1 MRTGAEYR
9 QCLRT
14 NRKLWIVGEGEIAD
28 VTTHPATQPMVDY
41 YAQWY
46 DRHSDLDWADILLT
60 EPDRGGARKP
70 RAFEIPESAD
80 DLRRLGKAISK
91 VSFESAGNVTHTPGY
106 GALIALGSLDGVRTM
121 NVSARQIE
129 QAEDYRNRLAETG
142 RFLTFSNGGMPVG
155 VRLRDDPGER
165 VAVRVVQQRD
175 GGVVVTG
182 KLGLHTAVP
191 YADDV
196 YVGGEIRL
204 PDGTPVQLIVELDA
218 AGVRIVARKRAAR
231 YAHSFLSPLSSRFDE
246 LDAQLWLNDVFVPA
260 ERVFLIDPE
269 TAPGGGR
276 GNGVVAWVWWHQQIG
291 WLARAEYILGV
302 ALAVADSLGATLQ
315 PPVVEQLLDL
325 VAAVQTIR
333 TCVTA
338 AELDP
343 DRTAGGY
350 LVPGLLHLAS
360 AALYTLQVRQR
371 MAEILRNI
379 GGGAMVGAP
388 ADTDLADHRVAA
400 GFEDAFGG
408 GGYTALQRSALLHLA
423 GDLVSS
429 ALDGRESSFE
439 LLANGGVPLWRNR
452 LRAWFDGYEELANG
466 VTSML
471 AMQMP
476 RVDLRELKA
485 VPNMSRPGPARRK
498 P

>member
-46 DRHSDLDWADILLT
+46 DRHSDPDWADILLT

-182 KLGLHTAVP
+182 KLGLHTAVCP
-191 YADDV
+191 TARRCSSSSSSTRP
-196 YVGGEIRL
+196 GCGSSPASAP
-204 PDGTPVQLIVELDA
+204 PDTPT
-218 AGVRIVARKRAAR
+218 RSCRP
-231 YAHSFLSPLSSRFDE
+231 S
-246 LDAQLWLNDVFVPA
+246 
-260 ERVFLIDPE
+260 
-269 TAPGGGR
+269 
-276 GNGVVAWVWWHQQIG
+276 
-291 WLARAEYILGV
+291 
-302 ALAVADSLGATLQ
+302 
-315 PPVVEQLLDL
+315 
-325 VAAVQTIR
+325 AAVSTSSTHNCGST
-333 TCVTA
+333 TCSS
-338 AELDP
+338 LP
-343 DRTAGGY
+343 S
-350 LVPGLLHLAS
+350 AS
-360 AALYTLQVRQR
+360 
-371 MAEILRNI
+371 
-379 GGGAMVGAP
+379 
-388 ADTDLADHRVAA
+388 
-400 GFEDAFGG
+400 
-408 GGYTALQRSALLHLA
+408 S
-423 GDLVSS
+423 
-429 ALDGRESSFE
+429 
-439 LLANGGVPLWRNR
+439 
-452 LRAWFDGYEELANG
+452 
-466 VTSML
+466 
-471 AMQMP
+471 
-476 RVDLRELKA
+476 
-485 VPNMSRPGPARRK
+485 
-498 P
+498 